1 MTDPER
7 TSRATA
13 IGVSRGLTLFATAAV
28 CAFLVGCS
36 SADSKQQKAQAAA
49 PRSVSVA
56 TAPVQRRDVP
66 VYLSGLGAVTA
77 FNTANI
83 KSRVDGQIMKVN
95 VREGQNVNQ
104 GELLIEID
112 SRPYQAQ
119 LDQMQAQLFR
129 DQAQL
134 RDAKLNLE
142 RYTALIPSGSI
153 AQQQV
158 DTQRALA
165 DQLEGTVRTD
175 QAQIET
181 AKLNIVYCH
190 ITAPF
195 SGRVGLRQVD
205 SGNIIHASD
214 TNPML
219 ILTQLQPIA
228 VIFTLPED
236 VLPNVAHHMQQG
248 TLEVDAFSRD
258 DQTKLATGKLVT
270 IDNQIDPTTGT
281 AKLKAVFANADNQ
294 LWPNQFVNADLLLET
309 RKNSTVLPTAAIL
322 RGPQGT
328 FVYAV
333 NADKTVQDKPVTVSL
348 TQGDTTVIT
357 SGLNPGDIVVTDGQ
371 DKLQRGSR
379 IEPRNPTPSG
389 GAGVAPGKG
398 RAPAGCGK
406 PRFGY
411 TDFRRIRFMSPSR
424 LFILRPVAT
433 TLLMV
438 GVLLVGW
445 VAFLQLPVSAL
456 PEVDYPTIQ
465 VVTFYPGADP
475 DVMASSVTSPL
486 ERQFGQ
492 VPGLSQMTSTSSFG
506 SSVITLQFG
515 LDQNIDVEEQQV
527 QAAINSGSTYL
538 PTDLPNPPIYNKVNP
553 ADAPILTLH

>member
-1 MTDPER
+1 M
-7 TSRATA
+7 
-13 IGVSRGLTLFATAAV
+13 AAV
-28 CAFLVGCS
+28 CVFFIALMAGCSS

-49 PRSVSVA
+49 PRAVSVA
-56 TAPVQRRDVP
+56 TAAVQQQDVP

-95 VREGQNVNQ
+95 VREGQNVKE

-112 SRPYQAQ
+112 ARPYQAQ

-134 RDAKLNLE
+134 RDARLNLD
-142 RYTALIPSGSI
+142 RYTSLIPSGSI

-158 DTQRALA
+158 DTQKALA

-195 SGRVGLRQVD
+195 NGRIGLRQVD
-205 SGNIIHASD
+205 PGNIIHASD

-236 VLPNVAHHMQQG
+236 VLPNVAKHMQQG

-258 DQTKLATGKLVT
+258 DQTKLGSGKLQT
-270 IDNQIDPTTGT
+270 IDNEIDPTTGT
-281 AKLKAVFANADNQ
+281 AKLKAVFSNTDNQ
-294 LWPNQFVNADLLLET
+294 LWPNQFVNANLLLET
-309 RKNSTVLPTAAIL
+309 RKNSTTIPTAAVL

-333 NADKTVQDKPVTVSL
+333 NADKTVQDRAITVSL
-348 TQGDTTVIT
+348 TQGDTTIVT
-357 SGLNPGDIVVTDGQ
+357 SGLNPGDTVVTDGQ

-379 IEPRNPTPSG
+379 IEPRSQNPSG
-389 GAGVAPGKG
+389 
-398 RAPAGCGK
+398 
-406 PRFGY
+406 
-411 TDFRRIRFMSPSR
+411 RR
-424 LFILRPVAT
+424 
-433 TLLMV
+433 
-438 GVLLVGW
+438 
-445 VAFLQLPVSAL
+445 
-456 PEVDYPTIQ
+456 
-465 VVTFYPGADP
+465 
-475 DVMASSVTSPL
+475 
-486 ERQFGQ
+486 
-492 VPGLSQMTSTSSFG
+492 ST
-506 SSVITLQFG
+506 
-515 LDQNIDVEEQQV
+515 
-527 QAAINSGSTYL
+527 
-538 PTDLPNPPIYNKVNP
+538 PTDSSSPGTAGSPGS
-553 ADAPILTLH
+553 